1 MKYLQEIQKQK
12 QNADISIKENDND
25 TNTLQLNIES
35 NNNNNDTNNKCID
48 ELPND
53 KETIYTTK
61 SLFKEIA
68 SNLGNQNFSLDK
80 YPKIQAATKLR
91 ELNKK
96 TKRPQIELPDEKEY
110 LSSLTKTNTNTNIQS
125 KTDITNINNT
135 HINTTTINEYNND
148 IQAPETQIDIFSL
161 KDSSKW
167 KEISLISSS
176 SFSKYNINNSLD
188 DE

>member
-12 QNADISIKENDND
+12 QNADIPIKENDS
-25 TNTLQLNIES
+25 NTLQLNIE
-35 NNNNNDTNNKCID
+35 NNNNEINKYID
-48 ELPND
+48 DSTSE

-110 LSSLTKTNTNTNIQS
+110 LSSFTKTNDNKNIQNKNDINTN
-125 KTDITNINNT
+125 KT
-135 HINTTTINEYNND
+135 HIAIQEYND
-148 IQAPETQIDIFSL
+148 IQNPETQIDIFSL

-167 KEISLISSS
+167 KEISLTSSS